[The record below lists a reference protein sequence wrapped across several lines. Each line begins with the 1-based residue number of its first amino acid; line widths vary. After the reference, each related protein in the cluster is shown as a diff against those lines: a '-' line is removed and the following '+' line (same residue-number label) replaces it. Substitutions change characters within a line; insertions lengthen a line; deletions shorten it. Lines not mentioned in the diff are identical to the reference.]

1 MVSYQP
7 DRRLRRTGI
16 FKNRHSDSNDD
27 PACSRHST
35 THAGLTQ
42 VEQLIIQKLELD
54 AKGVDQLL
62 EETGLTMSQL
72 MEGIL
77 ALQPPLSLMGSPR

>member
-1 MVSYQP
+1 M
-7 DRRLRRTGI
+7 
-16 FKNRHSDSNDD
+16 
-27 PACSRHST
+27 
-35 THAGLTQ
+35 
-42 VEQLIIQKLELD
+42 EQLIIQKLELD

-77 ALQPPLSLMGSPR
+77 ALQVRNAVQEVSRNRYARSSITLS